1 VKQESDV
8 RAKYVAEMGQWL
20 DDVKPIVDAVVE
32 AAKHP
37 PPATFQ
43 SSISSRPVKRPRVH
57 SPASMSIPV
66 EHAQERQKI
75 EEDISELEIQVD
87 NLDVSGVDLDTQ
99 LIERREAVR
108 KGILEMAAHLDN
120 TTASKNMEV
129 DPVTNEEEGEVRE
142 EPLIAP
148 IQKAIQKVQLT
159 LEELEPLVS
168 KLQEAEAQGSSF
180 RQDVDSVDVQ
190 VRANLDA
197 VSIVSV
203 FVFYI
208 QLNTLL
214 EQIEQTVSP
223 DGIHAQLSKARDN
236 LNAVRRQLSDI
247 QNHNLSIASFPAYQL
262 SEMADELFEAVQP
275 DVSALL
281 DALHLSTARGL
292 EDTFRQV
299 EGEVRQRLS
308 PVLRF
313 IAKFRQWIG
322 EREEEINKMALSLP
336 RV

>member
-1 VKQESDV
+1 
-8 RAKYVAEMGQWL
+8 M
-20 DDVKPIVDAVVE
+20 
-32 AAKHP
+32 
-37 PPATFQ
+37 
-43 SSISSRPVKRPRVH
+43 
-57 SPASMSIPV
+57 
-66 EHAQERQKI
+66 
-75 EEDISELEIQVD
+75 
-87 NLDVSGVDLDTQ
+87 
-99 LIERREAVR
+99 
-108 KGILEMAAHLDN
+108 
-120 TTASKNMEV
+120 
-129 DPVTNEEEGEVRE
+129 
-142 EPLIAP
+142 
-148 IQKAIQKVQLT
+148 
-159 LEELEPLVS
+159 
-168 KLQEAEAQGSSF
+168 
-180 RQDVDSVDVQ
+180 
-190 VRANLDA
+190 
-197 VSIVSV
+197 
-203 FVFYI
+203 